1 MKGVYIHIPFCVSRC
16 RYCDFYSTTCLD
28 RREDYIQAVVQE
40 AAGRIADGSDIRTI
54 YFGGGTPSQLTA
66 GQVKRIVESLRLG
79 KEGIER
85 KEGTESKES
94 KESREVTMEVNPGDV
109 TVEYLRAVREAGI
122 NRLSIGIQSFRD
134 ELLQRIGRRHTAQQA
149 IEAVHAARQAG
160 LDNLSIDLIY
170 GLPGQT
176 MQMWQQDIE
185 QALALHPE
193 HISTYCLSYEEGTV
207 LTRMRDEGQISEQ
220 DDDTLNEMYDTLCQQ
235 LKDAGYEHYEVS
247 NFALPNRRSRHNSS
261 YWNDKPYIGLGA
273 GAHSYDGQVRSWNP
287 SDLDAY
293 IAGTLAHNLLVESET
308 LTPEQKHEESIMLR
322 LRTSEGV
329 SRDLLTGREPIV
341 QRYIAS
347 GLLVEKDG
355 NIIATQQGLHIL
367 NTIITD
373 LI

>member
-1 MKGVYIHIPFCVSRC
+1 
-16 RYCDFYSTTCLD
+16 
-28 RREDYIQAVVQE
+28 
-40 AAGRIADGSDIRTI
+40 
-54 YFGGGTPSQLTA
+54 
-66 GQVKRIVESLRLG
+66 
-79 KEGIER
+79 
-85 KEGTESKES
+85 
-94 KESREVTMEVNPGDV
+94 MEVNPGDV
-109 TVEYLRAVREAGI
+109 TVEYLRAVREVGI

-160 LDNLSIDLIY
+160 FDNLSIDLIY

-176 MQMWQQDIE
+176 IQMWQQDIE

-207 LTRMRDEGQISEQ
+207 LTRMRDEGQISEL
-220 DDDTLNEMYDTLCQQ
+220 DDDTLNDMYDTLCQQ

-308 LTPEQKHEESIMLR
+308 LTPEQKHEEAIMLR
-322 LRTSEGV
+322 MRTSEGV